1 MLFIASIVSFVFLV
15 FSNYQEWQNIHVK
28 GVCDV
33 YTSIIKTSLLKLFG
47 RKKRAFEDPYAITLW
62 KIGNINK
69 KTQKSTFCM
78 T

>member
-1 MLFIASIVSFVFLV
+1 MM
-15 FSNYQEWQNIHVK
+15 
-28 GVCDV
+28 V
-33 YTSIIKTSLLKLFG
+33 YTSIIKTSPLKLFG